1 VKIALHAPL
10 KSPDHPVASG
20 DRALA
25 RAVVAALGRC
35 GHDVRRASRVRS
47 FDARGDDARQ
57 ARLATV
63 GAALAARYVAR
74 VRHDAWRPDLWFT
87 YHLWHKAP
95 DLLGPAVSRTLDL
108 PYVVAEASIAPAA
121 AQGRWSRGYAAAL
134 RAIDAADAIV
144 SVNPRDVERIRD
156 ARGLRTHDGLMPPF
170 LDVDAFLRDA
180 PARQPADR
188 RERRV
193 TIACVAM
200 MRDGAKLASYRL
212 LADALRGIADADW
225 TLAIA
230 GDGPARADVEAA
242 FAGFDPGRV
251 RLLGALDAR
260 GVAALLRAVDVFAWP
275 AIDEAFGMA
284 LLEAQACGLPV
295 VAGRSAGVAAVVDD
309 GASGI
314 LVAPGDAAAFGA
326 ALATVVTDGGL
337 REAMGQRA
345 AAYVRERHGLASAA
359 SLLDAL
365 LRGVVAERASAR
377 RRAARR

>member
-1 VKIALHAPL
+1 MDL
-10 KSPDHPVASG
+10 
-20 DRALA
+20 RQ
-25 RAVVAALGRC
+25 VVEGAGLL
-35 GHDVRRASRVRS
+35 RVGQR
-47 FDARGDDARQ
+47 
-57 ARLATV
+57 V
-63 GAALAARYVAR
+63 GAPVM
-74 VRHDAWRPDLWFT
+74 
-87 YHLWHKAP
+87 
-95 DLLGPAVSRTLDL
+95 G
-108 PYVVAEASIAPAA
+108 
-121 AQGRWSRGYAAAL
+121 
-134 RAIDAADAIV
+134 
-144 SVNPRDVERIRD
+144 
-156 ARGLRTHDGLMPPF
+156 DGEPPF

>member
-1 VKIALHAPL
+1 MA
-10 KSPDHPVASG
+10 
-20 DRALA
+20 A
-25 RAVVAALGRC
+25 RI
-35 GHDVRRASRVRS
+35 VRR
-47 FDARGDDARQ
+47 
-57 ARLATV
+57 
-63 GAALAARYVAR
+63 
-74 VRHDAWRPDLWFT
+74 WRTTTPSPEVWLT
-87 YHLWHKAP
+87 YHVYHKAP
-95 DLLGPAVSRTLDL
+95 DLIGPVVARALGI
-108 PYVVAEASIAPAA
+108 PYVAVEASVTPREREGPWA
-121 AQGRWSRGYAAAL
+121 RGHAL
-134 RAIDAADAIV
+134 AIDAIRRADTIICL
-144 SVNPRDVERIRD
+144 NPRDVNELRRIRGEE
-156 ARGLRTHDGLMPPF
+156 AP
-170 LDVDAFLRDA
+170 LDVMAPFIDVPAFTAGRDG
-180 PARQPADR
+180 ARRLADDGR
-188 RERRV
+188 GIRLL
-193 TIACVAM
+193 TVAM